1 MHKISRAM
9 QRLIG
14 LRRHLSSPVRCTFC
28 DKGRTR
34 SDEWVQSS
42 ARQRGHSPQKAM
54 MAVQLKERRLNMFSP
69 RVGSPFPLLKDT
81 KTSTQERCVSGVQ
94 RSEQE
99 KVAQILPHTFCWRPG
114 NGERVRMHVLLP
126 KLTVN
131 HDRRCRRYNSP
142 SQHQHPSHSL
152 HVFACRAPAVGLSQA
167 HRGRIFQTYRDR
179 VDSVRDNVARTG
191 TSPGKCCTSTGS

>member
-1 MHKISRAM
+1 M
-9 QRLIG
+9 L
-14 LRRHLSSPVRCTFC
+14 
-28 DKGRTR
+28 
-34 SDEWVQSS
+34 
-42 ARQRGHSPQKAM
+42 
-54 MAVQLKERRLNMFSP
+54 
-69 RVGSPFPLLKDT
+69 
-81 KTSTQERCVSGVQ
+81 VSGATAQ
-94 RSEQE
+94 PAKSNDGCTAQGE
-99 KVAQILPHTFCWRPG
+99 KIKHVFTAGRFTFSSFERHENVDARTMRFGGSKKRAREGCTNIPHTFCWRPG

-152 HVFACRAPAVGLSQA
+152 HVFACRTPAVGLSQA